1 MIATT
6 TSIARTLADALD
18 PVGLA
23 ERVGLVPDAWQKEIL
38 RTSAP
43 RILITAGR
51 QIGKSTVASIMAV
64 HVAIYR
70 PKSLVLVVSPSL
82 KQSQELFR
90 LMVTAY
96 RTLGRPVPSEA
107 ENTLSVIL
115 ENGSRIVALPGA
127 ETVRGYAAA
136 SLVVVDEAAR
146 VPDELYYAIRPMLA
160 VSGGRLVVMSTPA
173 GRRGWFFTAHEHET
187 DWTKW
192 RIPASQCPRISAAFL
207 EEEKRTL
214 GSWWYASEY
223 ECVFADTE
231 DSVFAADAI
240 SQAFSSDI
248 KPLFSKEVA

>member
-1 MIATT
+1 MIMQMTT
-6 TSIARTLADALD
+6 TTIARTLADALD

-23 ERVGLVPDAWQKEIL
+23 ERVGLQPDPWQRDVL

-70 PKSLVLVVSPSL
+70 PRSLVLVVSPSL

-90 LMVTAY
+90 LMLTAY

-107 ENTLSVIL
+107 ENTLSVVL

-136 SLVVVDEAAR
+136 SLVLVDEAAR

-173 GRRGWFFTAHEHET
+173 GRRGWFFTAHEHEAG
-187 DWTKW
+187 WEKW
-192 RIPASQCPRISAAFL
+192 RIPASQCPRISPAFL
-207 EEEKRTL
+207 AEEKRTL
-214 GSWWYASEY
+214 GSWWFAAEY

-231 DSVFAADAI
+231 DQVFNSDAI
-240 SQAFSSDI
+240 ASAFTADV
-248 KPLFSKEVA
+248 KPLFGAE